1 MDYRFNMTTRL
12 IAIAVISFLLLLG
25 LLFALGFQIG
35 QQWGAEEAT
44 NQHKAAMQHAQQFKL
59 PAVPAVPAVPTL
71 PGVAVPAPPAVPALA
86 PSAAFLPPA
95 APTVAPR

>member
-1 MDYRFNMTTRL
+1 MDYRFNMTSRL

-59 PAVPAVPAVPTL
+59 PAVPAVPTL
-71 PGVAVPAPPAVPALA
+71 PGVAVPAAPAVPALA
-86 PSAAFLPPA
+86 PSAAFPPPA
-95 APTVAPR
+95 VPTVAPR

>member
-59 PAVPAVPAVPTL
+59 PAVPAVPTL
-71 PGVAVPAPPAVPALA
+71 PGVAVPAAPAWPAPPPTLRTAL
-86 PSAAFLPPA
+86 
-95 APTVAPR
+95 T

>member
-1 MDYRFNMTTRL
+1 MDYRFTMTSRL

-59 PAVPAVPAVPTL
+59 PAVPALPTI
-71 PGVAVPAPPAVPALA
+71 PEVAVPAPPVVPGLV
-86 PSAAFLPPA
+86 PSAAFPPPPV
-95 APTVAPR
+95 PTVAPR

>member
-1 MDYRFNMTTRL
+1 MDYRFNMTSRL
-12 IAIAVISFLLLLG
+12 IAIAVISLLLLLG

-59 PAVPAVPAVPTL
+59 HTAPALPTL
-71 PGVAVPAPPAVPALA
+71 PDVAVPAPPVVPGLA
-86 PSAAFLPPA
+86 PSAAFPPPA
-95 APTVAPR
+95 VPTVAPR